1 MRYSVICLIFTLV
14 SSINLLFTSA
24 DLKNYLRVIH
34 DSHSSKISRYLR
46 NSPGL
51 CGDCSSNL
59 WMDDYFLVMEITVLA
74 KFSDTRG
81 NYGHLFLCDSDSL
94 CRKYTDLYLASA
106 ALFPIAFTNV
116 SRPICRPGYVACSW
130 SCNVYSWKWSVA
142 RNDKVH
148 IHGSIVSDLV

>member
-81 NYGHLFLCDSDSL
+81 NYGHLFYAILTAFVESTLICILLLLLCFLLLSQMFRDQFVVRGTWLAVGLALSILGNGVWRGMTRFTYTEVSL
-94 CRKYTDLYLASA
+94 A
-106 ALFPIAFTNV
+106 I
-116 SRPICRPGYVACSW
+116 
-130 SCNVYSWKWSVA
+130 
-142 RNDKVH
+142 
-148 IHGSIVSDLV
+148 